1 MLGSL
6 VNEVLAEKETC
17 RIIDVGGT
25 QGFWATWKDFLDFT
39 RISVLCVNLDL
50 KHANDGAAN
59 AAIKMHAGDARDL
72 SFCSNNEFDIAF
84 SNSVIEHVGLWR
96 DMERMATEV
105 RRVSRRYLVQTPY
118 FWFPMEPHAR
128 TPFIHWLPDS
138 IKYRILLYRRC
149 GFWERQATVSGAVS
163 RVQSAIMLDV
173 RQMRSLFPDALLYK
187 ERFCGWP
194 KSLIAL
200 KRT

>member
-6 VNEVLAEKETC
+6 VDQVLTEREACK
-17 RIIDVGGT
+17 IIDVGGT
-25 QGFWATWKDFLDFT
+25 HGFWETWKVFFDFT
-39 RISVLCVNLDL
+39 RVSVLCVNL
-50 KHANDGAAN
+50 HPAHSSYGEAST
-59 AAIKMHAGDARDL
+59 AIKMRAGDARDL
-72 SFCSNNEFDIAF
+72 SFCGDNEFDIGF

-96 DMERMATEV
+96 DMERMAREV

-118 FWFPMEPHAR
+118 FWFPVEPHAR

-138 IKYRILLYRRC
+138 IKYRILLHRRC
-149 GFWERQATVSGAVS
+149 GFWERQETVSGAVN

-173 RQMRSLFPDALLYK
+173 RQMRTLFPDAELHK

-200 KRT
+200 KPN